1 METER
6 LFLAITLPE
15 SVRSRLGE
23 NVRLVSQR
31 TERVRWVPRE
41 NIHITLK
48 FFGEMS
54 AERKASIVTT
64 MEGVAAKLRPF
75 TLSVTGVKI
84 VRRRRKPQ
92 MVWATVADADEQL
105 QRLHGSAERQLE
117 HSGFVREARSLSP
130 HITLARVRDGI
141 APWEERAV
149 EDWARAQREFPA
161 LTLTVEDICLMKSDL
176 KRHGAEYT
184 VCKRFELQGT

>member
-23 NVRLVSQR
+23 SVRLVSQR

-75 TLSVTGVKI
+75 TLSVTGIEI

-92 MVWATVADADEQL
+92 MVWATVADAGEQL
-105 QRLHGSAERQLE
+105 QRLHGGAERQLE
-117 HSGFVREARSLSP
+117 HSGFERQARSLSP

-141 APWEERAV
+141 APWEQQML
-149 EDWARAQREFPA
+149 EDWATTLRDFTAIA
-161 LTLTVEDICLMKSDL
+161 LAVESIALMKSDL
-176 KRHGAEYT
+176 KPHRAEYS
-184 VCKRFELQGT
+184 VCKQFELRGT

>member
-23 NVRLVSQR
+23 SVRLVSQR

-64 MEGVAAKLRPF
+64 MEGVAAKHGLLR
-75 TLSVTGVKI
+75 S
-84 VRRRRKPQ
+84 
-92 MVWATVADADEQL
+92 
-105 QRLHGSAERQLE
+105 
-117 HSGFVREARSLSP
+117 RSQ
-130 HITLARVRDGI
+130 
-141 APWEERAV
+141 E
-149 EDWARAQREFPA
+149 
-161 LTLTVEDICLMKSDL
+161 
-176 KRHGAEYT
+176 
-184 VCKRFELQGT
+184 